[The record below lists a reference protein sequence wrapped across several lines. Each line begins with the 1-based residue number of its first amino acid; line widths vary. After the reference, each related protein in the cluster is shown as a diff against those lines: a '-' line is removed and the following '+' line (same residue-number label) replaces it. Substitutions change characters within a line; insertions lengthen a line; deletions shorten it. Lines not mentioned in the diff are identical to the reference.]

1 MTGKEALLIALVL
14 IVASALLYTVHY
26 LVFHD
31 VHHIFIYMIGDVA
44 FLPLE
49 VLLLTLIVDR
59 LLSAREKRNR
69 QYKMNMVIGAF
80 FSAVGQQ
87 LLEHMADLTAN
98 QVEISAHIG
107 VDPSWSEAQIREA
120 IAWSKNEQF
129 HVEPDPAG
137 LCELREVLAEH
148 RGFMLRLLEN
158 PMLLENEAFSDL
170 LWSVFHLEQELSAR
184 QALEAC
190 SPSDLE
196 HLTVDTER
204 VYTHLLTQ
212 WLEYMIH
219 LKQDYP
225 FLFSFSARTNPLRPD
240 AHPEV
245 A

>member
-1 MTGKEALLIALVL
+1 MTGKEVLLVALVL

-26 LVFHD
+26 SVFHD
-31 VHHIFIYMIGDVA
+31 VHHIFIYLLGDVA

-59 LLSAREKRNR
+59 LLSARERRNR

-80 FSAVGQQ
+80 FSAVGQR
-87 LLEHMADLTAN
+87 LLEHMADLTGN
-98 QVEISAHIG
+98 QAEISAHVGI
-107 VDPSWSEAQIREA
+107 DLSWTEAQIREA
-120 IAWSKNEQF
+120 IAWSKSKQF
-129 HVEPDPAG
+129 HVKPDPAG
-137 LCELREVLAEH
+137 LSELGDALVEH
-148 RGFMLRLLEN
+148 REFMLRLLEN

-184 QALEAC
+184 KALEV
-190 SPSDLE
+190 SPPSDLD
-196 HLTVDTER
+196 HLAVDTER

-212 WLEYMIH
+212 WLEYMVH

-245 A
+245 V